1 MYRTQHLEKAAVIE
15 RFSRTLNN
23 KIRVQFEVRSNKKWI
38 DILQDL
44 LDEYN
49 FKDVRRSM
57 GTTPS
62 DVNKSN
68 EKLVVR
74 TLFKQPNKKSEIK
87 LQVVDR
93 LRITKFKQTFGNTY
107 DPNWTR
113 EFF

>member
-1 MYRTQHLEKAAVIE
+1 M
-15 RFSRTLNN
+15 
-23 KIRVQFEVRSNKKWI
+23 
-38 DILQDL
+38 
-44 LDEYN
+44 DEYN
-49 FKDVRRSM
+49 FKDVRRSI